1 SWARSSEAGGA
12 PPLSMTM
19 TTTPAAPPHP
29 RGRSGPDRHP
39 HLADPGRGRP
49 CSRLG
54 TALRSDDGAA
64 VAEFPLVAVLIIIA
78 LGVVQAALIMHTR
91 NTLTDAAV
99 QGAHH
104 ASLVGSTPQ
113 DGAQRAE
120 HLIDERFGRG
130 LGAAATATLDETGTI
145 RLQVTATLRGVAL
158 RGPAA
163 AASGEGRA
171 LDEEV
176 W

>member
-1 SWARSSEAGGA
+1 GA
-12 PPLSMTM
+12 CGALPLRL
-19 TTTPAAPPHP
+19 TTTPTPAAPPHP
-29 RGRSGPDRHP
+29 RGRSVPHRLP

-54 TALRSDDGAA
+54 TALRSGDGAA
-64 VAEFPLVAVLIIIA
+64 VAEFPLVAVLIIIIA
-78 LGVVQAALIMHTR
+78 LGVVQAALIMHIR

-104 ASLVGSTPQ
+104 ASLVGFTPQ

-120 HLIDERFGRG
+120 HRIDVRFGRG
-130 LGAAATATLDETGTI
+130 LRAAAIATLDETGTL
-145 RLQVTATLRGVAL
+145 RVHVTATLPVVGL
-158 RGPAA
+158 LGPAA
-163 AASGEGRA
+163 ALSVEGRA

>member
-1 SWARSSEAGGA
+1 
-12 PPLSMTM
+12 MTM

-64 VAEFPLVAVLIIIA
+64 VAEFPLVAVLIIIIA
-78 LGVVQAALIMHTR
+78 LGVVQAAMIMQTR

-104 ASLVGSTPQ
+104 ASLEGSYQPLC
-113 DGAQRAE
+113 DHRAD
-120 HLIDERFGRG
+120 L
-130 LGAAATATLDETGTI
+130 L
-145 RLQVTATLRGVAL
+145 
-158 RGPAA
+158 
-163 AASGEGRA
+163 
-171 LDEEV
+171 
-176 W
+176 